1 MNFNEQNL
9 PARNKIKPVKA
20 KLAEADFVEVER
32 KLVADR
38 LAMEKDPIIRAKLKT
53 IKFGL
58 LYGML
63 PEDLRRKIEE
73 M

>member
-1 MNFNEQNL
+1 MDLNEMDFTEL
-9 PARNKIKPVKA
+9 EC
-20 KLAEADFVEVER
+20 KLI
-32 KLVADR
+32 ADR
-38 LAMEKDPIIRAKLKT
+38 LAREKDPIIKAKLKT